1 MSKLIA
7 QVPTAVEIDGER
19 VIIQPG
25 QALPEINE
33 HDATKLTKAGA
44 AVDGQAEEDQ
54 QAEEKKAK
62 AKAQAEIDTARE
74 KVEAAQAS
82 TQTTPTTAAK
92 KPAAKK
98 E

>member
-7 QVPTAVEIDGER
+7 QVPTAVDVDGER

-25 QALPEINE
+25 QELPDINE
-33 HDATKLTKAGA
+33 HDATELTKAGA
-44 AVDGQAEEDQ
+44 AVDKQDEKDQ

-62 AKAQAEIDTARE
+62 AKAQAEIDAARQ

-82 TQTTPTTAAK
+82 TQTTPTAAK